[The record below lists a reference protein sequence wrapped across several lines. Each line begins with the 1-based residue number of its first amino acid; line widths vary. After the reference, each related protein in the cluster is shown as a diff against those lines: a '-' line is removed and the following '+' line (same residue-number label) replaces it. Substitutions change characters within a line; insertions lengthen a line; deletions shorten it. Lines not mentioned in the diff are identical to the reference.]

1 MDLSTFLENGIV
13 NCHKPSAASEFP
25 PCEKYGQGFAEAMV
39 RCCLQYQTTPI
50 NFGSSTAPNF
60 HDT

>member
-25 PCEKYGQGFAEAMV
+25 PCERYGRDLPRQWLGVA
-39 RCCLQYQTTPI
+39 YNIKQTP
-50 NFGSSTAPNF
+50 NQLWKFDSTELP
-60 HDT
+60 